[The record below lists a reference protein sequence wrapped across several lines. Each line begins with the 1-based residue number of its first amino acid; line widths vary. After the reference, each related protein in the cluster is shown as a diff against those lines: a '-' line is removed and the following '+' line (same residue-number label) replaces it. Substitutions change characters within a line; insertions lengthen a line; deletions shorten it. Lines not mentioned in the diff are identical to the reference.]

1 MDIKIYDDIIPQYLQ
16 DFYEF
21 SILGRCREDEIY
33 SLIPLTCKYEDT
45 AEENGESPLSFT
57 HILKSSSAISPFL
70 PNFSLIPQI
79 ACNREHLIFN
89 DIIQARIFVTTPY
102 ETKLEY
108 YSPHVDLPYQHT
120 VVFYYVNDADGDTVF
135 FDHNHQVI
143 KSVSPKKGRLII
155 FDGTL
160 YHGGGIPKKGP
171 RCAINFNILTTKP
184 K

>member
-1 MDIKIYDDIIPQYLQ
+1 MDIKVYDDIIPQYLQ

-21 SILGRCREDEIY
+21 SILGRCGEDEIY
-33 SLIPLTCKYEDT
+33 SFVPLTCKYEDT
-45 AEENGESPLSFT
+45 AEENGISPLSFT
-57 HILKSSSAISPFL
+57 HILKSSTNVSSFL

-79 ACNREHLIFN
+79 ACNAEHLIFN

-102 ETKLEY
+102 KTDLEY

-135 FDHNHQVI
+135 FNQDNKVV

-155 FDGTL
+155 FDGSL
-160 YHGGGIPKKGP
+160 YHGGGIPKHGP
-171 RCAINFNILTTKP
+171 RCAINFNILTTKS

>member
-1 MDIKIYDDIIPQYLQ
+1 
-16 DFYEF
+16 
-21 SILGRCREDEIY
+21 
-33 SLIPLTCKYEDT
+33 
-45 AEENGESPLSFT
+45 
-57 HILKSSSAISPFL
+57 
-70 PNFSLIPQI
+70 
-79 ACNREHLIFN
+79 
-89 DIIQARIFVTTPY
+89 
-102 ETKLEY
+102 
-108 YSPHVDLPYQHT
+108 

-135 FDHNHQVI
+135 FDQNHQVM